1 MDLFLAKAVM
11 GLCFLG
17 AGFVLFRRYAHI
29 FQLNGYKHPVQE
41 RWVRDNIEQVMLRGI
56 WALGAAPLVHGL
68 GWIGACLAAVL
79 FLAVLGLNLPRT
91 PAKKPLVMTKRIWRL
106 LITYTLLHLLA
117 LVFLLFMPDGGGFGA
132 LLCSFCLTGAPWLLL
147 LADTINRPV
156 EKAIDN

>member
-1 MDLFLAKAVM
+1 MYLFLAKAIM

-68 GWIGACLAAVL
+68 GRIGAYLAAVL
-79 FLAVLGLNLPRT
+79 FLLVLGLNLPRT
-91 PAKKPLVMTKRIWRL
+91 PAKKPLVMTKRMGRL

-117 LVFLLFMPDGGGFGA
+117 LVFLLFMPGTR
-132 LLCSFCLTGAPWLLL
+132 STGPLR
-147 LADTINRPV
+147 RPSTTGTSGTRSV
-156 EKAIDN
+156 SWGSVRT